1 VVDRGRETYT
11 PGHEDYVLEFM
22 KRRSAE
28 SHAAWFLPFLEPG
41 LDLLDCACGPG
52 SITVGLAEQ
61 VVPGRVTGIDLHAD
75 QLERARET
83 AAAHGID
90 NIEFREADIYG
101 LPFAEGS
108 FNRVFSNALL
118 EHLSEPVVALR
129 EIKRV
134 LRPEGVVGL
143 AAPDWG
149 GFIFAPSGRGA
160 EEAVE
165 LYQVVQRKNGGNP
178 LVGRELGTLLEAA
191 GFKDIKLGARYEVYE
206 ETPYIANY
214 LAMRLELSAETEAD
228 ASDPSLTPEQFRK
241 AAVDL
246 RTWGDIPHA
255 MWAQTWIH
263 AIASG

>member
-1 VVDRGRETYT
+1 VADGERETYT

-22 KRRSAE
+22 ERRSAE

-52 SITVGLAEQ
+52 SITVGLAER

-83 AAAHGID
+83 ALAHGID
-90 NIEFREADIYG
+90 NVDLQAADIYE
-101 LPFAEGS
+101 LPFADGS
-108 FNRVFSNALL
+108 FDRAFSNALL
-118 EHLSEPVVALR
+118 EHLSEPVAALH
-129 EIKRV
+129 EVKRV
-134 LRPEGVVGL
+134 LRPGGIVGV

-160 EEAVE
+160 EEAVA

-178 LVGRELGTLLEAA
+178 LVGRDLGIFLEEA
-191 GFKDIKLGARYEVYE
+191 GFRDIELGARYEVYE

-214 LAMRLELSAETEAD
+214 LATRLELSAETDAD
-228 ASDPSLTPEQFRK
+228 ESDSALTSESFRK
-241 AAVDL
+241 AADGL
-246 RTWGDIPHA
+246 RAWGRIPHA

-263 AIASG
+263 AIARV